1 MANIAI
7 LNRQTHRTLCVQP
20 AFAVPRNF
28 VAVVVGEFVH
38 LVAHYPILISKD
50 SETGAFYCGAM
61 LGIDQDENLFAGVSG
76 IYRPLA
82 LQRGPFFAAG
92 SDLAIDLDHPAV
104 GSGEHLFSDAGQP
117 TPYLQSIMALFRD
130 LVPGNE
136 QTKAFLGE
144 LTRLKLIV
152 PVDINLGF
160 DDGSER
166 TLEGLY
172 TVDRDGLLHIGDA
185 DALMLFRRGYLE
197 LCYMMLASLKQIP
210 VLAERKN
217 AALVE
222 RGRMAF
228 G

>member
-1 MANIAI
+1 MTNIVA
-7 LNRQTHRTLCVQP
+7 LNRESHRDLHVKP
-20 AFAVPRNF
+20 DHAAAKNF
-28 VAVVVGEFVH
+28 VAVVVAEFPH
-38 LVAHYPILISKD
+38 LVTHYPILISKD
-50 SETGAFYCGAM
+50 AETGAFYCGVM
-61 LGIDQDENLFAGVSG
+61 LGIDGGENLFAGAAV
-76 IYRPLA
+76 YRPLN
-82 LQRGPFFAAG
+82 LQRGPFFTSG

-104 GSGEHLFSDAGQP
+104 GSGERLFSDAGEP
-117 TPYLQSIMALFRD
+117 TAYLQSITALFRD
-130 LVPGNE
+130 LVPGVE
-136 QTKAFLGE
+136 QTRAFLTA
-144 LTRLKLIV
+144 LSNLNLIA
-152 PVDINLGF
+152 PVDINLAF

-172 TVDRDGLLHIGDA
+172 TVDRDALLRLSDA

-197 LCYMMLASLKQIP
+197 LCFMMLASLKQIP